1 MWVSWAL
8 PLWCFMRLSLCQHR
22 LAWLLMMC
30 NSANWLLALYS
41 LSSSSSAPFS
51 TGDQT
56 QDSVHIRQAL
66 TTLLHYSYGL
76 WNSHTVII
84 YIYGRVSM
92 VFQLFPKC
100 LLVLYI
106 LDFELFLKEWE
117 KSMFTQTFWW
127 QNSLDFHDPTFPVS
141 YEISLLEDNGA

>member
-8 PLWCFMRLSLCQHR
+8 PSGALCACPSANTI
-22 LAWLLMMC
+22 LPWLLMMC

-41 LSSSSSAPFS
+41 LSSFSAPFS

-66 TTLLHYSYGL
+66 TTLLHYSYGF

-127 QNSLDFHDPTFPVS
+127 QNPLDFHDPTFPVS